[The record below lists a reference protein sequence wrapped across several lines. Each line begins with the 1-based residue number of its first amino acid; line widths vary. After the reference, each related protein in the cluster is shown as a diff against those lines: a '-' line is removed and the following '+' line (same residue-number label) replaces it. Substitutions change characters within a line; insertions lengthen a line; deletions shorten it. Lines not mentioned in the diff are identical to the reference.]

1 MILLG
6 KDAVV
11 RHPKTQHGTEH
22 HQCWQ
27 QQVEVLPEQ
36 GGTHKPGCQVCQDYK
51 DCAEEHLDQNADW
64 ISNNIQKPPA
74 ARFECSSVFVQIIHL
89 RPNSVHCFMW
99 WICNPLQNAC
109 NTNHTL
115 HLQKNSRRN
124 KKNSPCYVVQE
135 IVAMTRQMQMHNK
148 VTEFG
153 ETNCSFQRLDPLEHD
168 Y

>member
-1 MILLG
+1 MLWWDTQRLSMGPNITSADNNRW
-6 KDAVV
+6 KCRRNKVV
-11 RHPKTQHGTEH
+11 PIN
-22 HQCWQ
+22 
-27 QQVEVLPEQ
+27 L
-36 GGTHKPGCQVCQDYK
+36 
-51 DCAEEHLDQNADW
+51 
-64 ISNNIQKPPA
+64 A
-74 ARFECSSVFVQIIHL
+74 ARSVRTTRIVLRNIWTKMLTEFQIIYKSHLLLAVFVQIIHL

-109 NTNHTL
+109 NANHTL

-124 KKNSPCYVVQE
+124 KKNSPSYVVQE